1 MNPKLKSQ
9 LSSLKQASF
18 TLQLSTKEQRN
29 TALRKIKK
37 TLLENIPKILKA
49 NQKDLAKI
57 NENDPLYDRLLLND
71 SRIKNI
77 CSEIE
82 TVISLPDPLE
92 RVLEE
97 YNAPSGIH
105 LRKVSVPLGCIGVIY
120 EARPNVSIDV
130 ASLCLKSGNAVLL
143 RGSSN
148 AYESNKTLVNLIH
161 QSLKASEISKD
172 SVQLLAPERKLA
184 DEMMQ
189 ANEYLDLI
197 IPRGGQNLIKRVR
210 ENSTVPIIE
219 TGASVIHTFVDES
232 ADFTMALNIIHNEK
246 TRRPGVCNAADTVL
260 VHENIAGNFLPKLAK
275 KMKASQT
282 VLHCDRES
290 FKILKPEYPVT
301 LLKNDAANHYSTEF
315 LSLQMNI
322 HIVKN
327 IDEAISHIRKY
338 SLKHSESIV
347 TKDKSN
353 EEKFQREVDA
363 ACVYVNTSTAFSDG
377 AQYGLGAEIG
387 ISTQKLHARGPMGL
401 RELCSY
407 KWLVNSEGLIRLK

>member
-143 RGSSN
+143 RG
-148 AYESNKTLVNLIH
+148 
-161 QSLKASEISKD
+161 
-172 SVQLLAPERKLA
+172 
-184 DEMMQ
+184 
-189 ANEYLDLI
+189 
-197 IPRGGQNLIKRVR
+197 
-210 ENSTVPIIE
+210 
-219 TGASVIHTFVDES
+219 
-232 ADFTMALNIIHNEK
+232 
-246 TRRPGVCNAADTVL
+246 
-260 VHENIAGNFLPKLAK
+260 
-275 KMKASQT
+275 
-282 VLHCDRES
+282 
-290 FKILKPEYPVT
+290 
-301 LLKNDAANHYSTEF
+301 
-315 LSLQMNI
+315 
-322 HIVKN
+322 
-327 IDEAISHIRKY
+327 
-338 SLKHSESIV
+338 
-347 TKDKSN
+347 
-353 EEKFQREVDA
+353 
-363 ACVYVNTSTAFSDG
+363 
-377 AQYGLGAEIG
+377 
-387 ISTQKLHARGPMGL
+387 
-401 RELCSY
+401 
-407 KWLVNSEGLIRLK
+407 